1 MTGLARLGADVLA
14 REGGAGRGGG
24 AQGGDGEGSGHGAV
38 QYTPAP
44 PDRALARCYHAGMRS
59 IRLALVLA
67 LGLAAASPAPASA
80 RAWKGITPGAT
91 TQAEV
96 TEKFGEPTTK
106 TRRGGKTIL
115 AYYGDQALEGTRQAQ
130 FHVDAQG
137 VVVEITIFLTA
148 QLDAETIEGT
158 YGKPPQRTFVED
170 TFQKVWV
177 YPAAG
182 VTVYFSKEGN
192 VEALSFSPGTR
203 TPARAPAATEKEPAP
218 PPHGAAAK

>member
-1 MTGLARLGADVLA
+1 
-14 REGGAGRGGG
+14 
-24 AQGGDGEGSGHGAV
+24 
-38 QYTPAP
+38 
-44 PDRALARCYHAGMRS
+44 MRS

-67 LGLAAASPAPASA
+67 LGLALVPAAASA
-80 RAWKGITPGAT
+80 RAWKGVNPGTT

-96 TEKFGEPTTK
+96 VEKFGEPTTK
-106 TRRGGKTIL
+106 TKRSGRTVL
-115 AYYGDQALEGTRQAQ
+115 AYYGEQALDGTRQAQ

-148 QLDAETIEGT
+148 QLDAESIEGT

-182 VTVYFSKEGN
+182 VTVYFGKEGN
-192 VEALSFSPGTR
+192 VEALTFGPGTKAQPK
-203 TPARAPAATEKEPAP
+203 PASGEKPDRE
-218 PPHGAAAK
+218 GAAAAQPAAAR